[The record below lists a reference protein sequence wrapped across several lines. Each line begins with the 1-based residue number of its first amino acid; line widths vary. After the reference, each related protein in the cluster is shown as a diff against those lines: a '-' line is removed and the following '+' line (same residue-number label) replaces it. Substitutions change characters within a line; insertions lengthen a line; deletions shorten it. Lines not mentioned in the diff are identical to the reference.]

1 MATTELGP
9 LLRSALGQRVPFIA
23 RVSHFST
30 KRHWSG
36 LTQATIVLT
45 NIRFEANGAQV
56 LESQTFTRG
65 VWDADL
71 YPGYEIAFE
80 GLCPFA
86 IDNRPGIVVACDTP
100 DGRRRSG
107 ARVTVDWFA

>member
-9 LLRSALGQRVPFIA
+9 LLRSALGQRITFVA

-80 GLCPFA
+80 GRFDYVEKRDGTTREL
-86 IDNRPGIVVACDTP
+86 ILRP
-100 DGRRRSG
+100 S
-107 ARVTVDWFA
+107 RVRII